1 MSLSLGFQ
9 PSGGFFSGSRLPG
22 TRNRGAAEDR
32 GLPLSPLALATATL
46 LVEAGLSELSP
57 RPYWAR
63 PITME
68 QRDSHWGTRALW
80 SLYTHTKP
88 PASHAKPN
96 QDWQLAD
103 GVSFQRSYV
112 RRSRSS

>member
-1 MSLSLGFQ
+1 MAARTVRMLAAAYAAGNCVVSSQ
-9 PSGGFFSGSRLPG
+9 SPPSRPTAWAASWGS
-22 TRNRGAAEDR
+22 AEDR

-68 QRDSHWGTRALW
+68 QRDPYRELG
-80 SLYTHTKP
+80 LY
-88 PASHAKPN
+88 
-96 QDWQLAD
+96 
-103 GVSFQRSYV
+103 
-112 RRSRSS
+112 